1 MIRRAWAWWVDHC
14 DRDVD
19 IRPIAA
25 LRILVA
31 ACILGDLLRVA
42 QLGLVDDFFLP
53 YDQGGLSGISEY
65 WWLLDDVV
73 GETRA
78 GFVAYGVT
86 LVCALLIMLGIQVR
100 PAIVIGVLFYAQLGH
115 GYPPGDRAIDRVL
128 RLMLIFLW
136 FTPAHRKWALDNLLF
151 GRAAVASAK
160 GWFYDL
166 VKWFLIVM
174 YLCAGVGKVQN
185 NPDWLGMRPFSPL
198 YRILTDP
205 LASNLDST
213 WWYTFHPLFRFGSW
227 ATILIELTPFLMLTR
242 FCPHWAVGGFLIHFG
257 IALTMNLGM
266 FSWGMLA
273 MYPVLFAPW
282 LFDDRGYAL
291 R

>member
-1 MIRRAWAWWVDHC
+1 MIARWWQRWVDHC

-19 IRPIAA
+19 IRPIAL
-25 LRILVA
+25 LRILVSL
-31 ACILGDLLRVA
+31 CVLGDLLRVA

-53 YDQGGLSGISEY
+53 YKDGGLSVIDED
-65 WWLLDDVV
+65 WWVLDDLV
-73 GETRA
+73 GSDQA

-86 LVCALLIMLGIQVR
+86 VVCALMIALGIGVR

-128 RLMLIFLW
+128 RLMWMFLL
-136 FTPAHRKWALDNLLF
+136 FTPAHRKWSVENLL
-151 GRAAVASAK
+151 RKREAVETAK
-160 GWFYDL
+160 GWFFDL

-174 YLCAGVGKVQN
+174 YLCAGIGKLQN
-185 NPDWLGMRPFSPL
+185 NPDWMGLRAFSPL

-205 LASNLDST
+205 LAANLDSS
-213 WWYTFHPLFRFGSW
+213 WWYFLHPLFRFGSW
-227 ATILIELTPFLMLTR
+227 ATIIIELTPFLMLTR
-242 FCPHWAVGGFLIHFG
+242 YCPHWAVGGFLIHFG

-282 LFDDRGYAL
+282 LFENRGYAL

>member
-1 MIRRAWAWWVDHC
+1 VIGRWWMRWVDHC

-19 IRPIAA
+19 IRPVAL
-25 LRILVA
+25 LRIFVA
-31 ACILGDLLRVA
+31 ACIVGDLLRVA

-53 YDQGGLSGISEY
+53 YDLGGLSGIREY
-65 WWLLDDVV
+65 WWLLDDLV
-73 GETRA
+73 GAERA
-78 GFVAYGVT
+78 GFLAYGIT
-86 LVCALLIMLGIQVR
+86 LVTAAMVMLGVQAR
-100 PAIVIGVLFYAQLGH
+100 PAIVLCVLFYAQLGH
-115 GYPPGDRAIDRVL
+115 GYAPGDRAIDRVL
-128 RLMLIFLW
+128 RLMLMFLF
-136 FTPAHRKWALDNLLF
+136 FTPAHRKWALDNVLF
-151 GRAAVASAK
+151 KRKAAVSAK
-160 GWFYDL
+160 GWFFDL

-174 YLCAGVGKVQN
+174 YLCAGIGKVQN
-185 NPDWLGMRPFSPL
+185 NPDWLGLKPYSPL

-213 WWYTFHPLFRFGSW
+213 WWHALHPLFRLGSW
-227 ATILIELTPFLMLTR
+227 GTIAIELTPFLMLTR